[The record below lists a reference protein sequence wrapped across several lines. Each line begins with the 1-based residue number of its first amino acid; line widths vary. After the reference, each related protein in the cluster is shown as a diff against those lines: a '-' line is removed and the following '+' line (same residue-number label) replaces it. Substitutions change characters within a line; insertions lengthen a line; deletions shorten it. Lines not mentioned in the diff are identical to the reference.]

1 MIGSHDSF
9 TYLKSTNWFYN
20 RFTRVWKTQDIDIIT
35 QYALGVRMFDIRVRR
50 DNGCWRV
57 CHGICD
63 LKMTFPNLESICTY
77 MQEYCPEAIYRIV
90 LEKGSDRVFKI
101 EACSCKMLNPKSVC
115 NVGLAAEVNNYI
127 TCNLTQKYP
136 KLWRV
141 DIKSTGCWTGTV
153 CNNNQ
158 DLYDEGYKFALSNT
172 WEEPAYELHGIV
184 TSKNFYKINLKK
196 EADKINKDLKDKYS
210 YHDLYESKDKLF
222 LIDYVF

>member
-9 TYLKSTNWFYN
+9 TYLKSTNYFYN
-20 RFTRVWKTQDIDIIT
+20 FYTKVWKTQELDVPT

-50 DNGCWRV
+50 DNGNWRV

-63 LKMTFPNLESICTY
+63 LKMTFPSLESICVY
-77 MQEYCPEAIYRIV
+77 MQKNCPEAIYRIV
-90 LEKGSDRVFKI
+90 LEKGNDRMFKV
-101 EACSCKMLNPKSVC
+101 EACSCKMLNPKNVC
-115 NVGLAAEVNNYI
+115 NVGLTAEANNYI

-141 DIKSTGCWTGTV
+141 DVKSTGCWTGTI

-158 DLYDEGYKFALSNT
+158 DLYDKGYKFALNNT

-196 EADKINKDLKDKYS
+196 EAKKVQEDLCNKYS
-210 YHDLYESKDKLF
+210 CDELYKSKDKLF